1 MSFIDFV
8 GLNNIIPKNIDSD
21 SNTISLADQK
31 AFWHFGQS
39 IADTITIGQSGDWED
54 VIGAGSSAN
63 NDVVFHFWYKKT
75 QASQQRLVEFKNSS
89 GTPVVYI
96 DNEVDGTF
104 ALYVERTITDGLW
117 VTTENLDLNKWYL
130 ITIRFSPNTVDTKVP
145 LISFR
150 PLGGN
155 KVNASIIA
163 SSTPDGDFTGLAG
176 SLYYATIGNFSGEHL
191 IGQISQFAV
200 FRSSD
205 ATSNLNHTLYDIG
218 INGNIIK
225 GGLARNLGSVVFL
238 YYISAAQTP
247 YGQFPRELSN
257 FTASLS
263 TDYPP
268 GYSGYTNSYFLYDG
282 ARFAG
287 PNAYLNPLLNNTNGP
302 YGHPTFKQIRT
313 SENPLTRYQV
323 ANNKYSIVEQPSDQ
337 VNIGVSANSNYKVD
351 YVSSRYGNIV
361 QFDEMCLTSKH
372 KPLLYVFGIGIDN
385 PRIENKP
392 VISEPNIERIIV
404 RDSFGNEIDF
414 FGNRDLNNRL
424 KLQSLTDQDYERI
437 KEFYLN
443 GGLDA
448 DDSPISTFELLKYGE
463 TVWPREIYAF
473 RKYTRQR
480 TTYLNNFWR
489 NARSDRETT
498 GSNGFGNDA
507 TSSMWNM
514 DAAPDWTT
522 RSGGQIVGYT
532 NVDKAGILQNNYSL
546 YAPIDI
552 STATAG
558 QINTNLKPA
567 PYYTRLHS
575 LSRNES
581 VVAPSGI
588 KIPETGSGGAPNIGQ
603 VFQGTALWEAGSQSG
618 RDPFY
623 ASYDNF
629 ISDVRPKY
637 KDYSII
643 PEYTVSKFVE
653 DFYHSGSNIELN
665 NFLQISGGLENNT
678 DSSDSDFYKVY
689 STSDFLGHF
698 AKIKKDHEG
707 FTNPSMIKLT
717 CKGVKKFIAHDS
729 FYPQQR
735 TVDIAKQFWNSFN
748 QYVSSSVTTAGPKGS
763 DSAVDIT
770 KQNLLNPLFAPGVL
784 YNSIKAGVACDY
796 PMITGSLQVG
806 GTGNASSIMNSHFDF
821 RVPFEAL
828 LNPQGYLTDVD
839 LISNEPHPSGNLS
852 ASCIW
857 NGGGETLY
865 NAMVSNFCA
874 ETADFFLAN
883 GNFTYLQSLPQSD
896 PNFGQLVAGERY
908 GMRVRMYRSMENFNT
923 SFTSGSNTY
932 MPPQDED
939 NEETITMY
947 SRPSAFG
954 PACGAGTG
962 IGTPS
967 FSGGSMAG
975 YNFPFTPPYYHGQS
989 WCDIIF
995 EPDQS
1000 RKYSLNEIIN
1010 SASYKYIRVDD
1021 YALGEQTS
1029 TSHDEGPQAPQYAN
1043 SNAMQLSAS
1052 LIVNGVADFKASI
1065 DGTGARVTRGSNYSS
1080 PSEGTARSAWTI
1092 QTRYETPILNFKNV
1106 SLTTASVNLHSA
1118 QTPRG
1123 MWHQYGVLPEGD
1135 EGIYMDVVNIPPSW
1149 RVAREGDTPQQAK
1162 SIKSLAESLGFSQNP
1177 VRLGNTRNR
1186 KAISEAIV
1194 AIPFID
1200 VGGVKKFFEIQ
1211 RETVDKFVSAN
1222 LDPRIRAGSPTVFD
1236 MLKKMKKYNFPPKFD
1251 FLKNREV
1258 VPFAMYIFEFYHV
1271 LNEADLNNIWQG
1283 LPPDIGLQHEEV
1295 QASISHPLLAKELLG
1310 GGFYNNNVRTGDQT
1324 PEKIRWL
1331 VFKVK
1336 RKAKKNYYRK
1346 ILSKQGV
1353 EGVADIPENLNYN
1366 WPYDF
1371 FSLVELAKIDAEFT
1385 FSDIALKG
1393 SSVSNVPRGRE
1404 LFEKSSRTE
1413 ALLGSSNN
1421 PADAAATIVQSQTG
1435 TGQNNFVGQGS
1446 RTGTPGDIGTVA
1458 DDSPDQPQDL
1468 GPDFPEKVAE
1478 FFDFEK
1484 PDNDPTEPDPDKLPN
1499 NTVPE
1504 NELEEPEI

>member
-21 SNTISLADQK
+21 SNTINLPDQK
-31 AFWHFGQS
+31 AIWYFGQS
-39 IADTITIGQSGDWED
+39 IADTITIGIAGDWED
-54 VIGAGSSAN
+54 VIGAGSSTD

-75 QASQQRLVEFKNSS
+75 EAKHQRLVEFKNSS
-89 GTPVVYI
+89 GATVFYI
-96 DNEVDGTF
+96 DNIYGGTF
-104 ALYVERTITDGLW
+104 KLYVDRD
-117 VTTENLDLNKWYL
+117 TTHGGWTSNESLELNKWYL
-130 ITIRFSPNTVDTKVP
+130 ITIRFSPNTVVIVDP
-145 LISFR
+145 SISFR
-150 PLGGN
+150 PLGGS
-155 KVNASIIA
+155 KVNATMNEV
-163 SSTPDGDFTGLAG
+163 STPVGDFTGLAG
-176 SLYYATIGNFSGEHL
+176 SLYYATVGSVGSDSL
-191 IGQISQFAV
+191 KGQISQFAV
-200 FRSSD
+200 FRTSD
-205 ATSNLNHTLYDIG
+205 APSDINDTLYDIG
-218 INGNIIK
+218 VNGNIINS
-225 GGLARNLGSVVFL
+225 GFTPTVNFL
-238 YYISAAQTP
+238 YYISAAQTLSGDLP
-247 YGQFPRELSN
+247 KELSN

-514 DAAPDWTT
+514 DAAPDWAT

-546 YAPIDI
+546 YAPINI

-558 QINTNLKPA
+558 QINSNLKPA

-588 KIPETGSGGAPNIGQ
+588 KIPETGSGGASNVGQ

-748 QYVSSSVTTAGPKGS
+748 QYISSSVTTAGGPKGGA
-763 DSAVDIT
+763 SA
-770 KQNLLNPLFAPGVL
+770 L
-784 YNSIKAGVACDY
+784 SI
-796 PMITGSLQVG
+796 
-806 GTGNASSIMNSHFDF
+806 
-821 RVPFEAL
+821 
-828 LNPQGYLTDVD
+828 
-839 LISNEPHPSGNLS
+839 
-852 ASCIW
+852 
-857 NGGGETLY
+857 
-865 NAMVSNFCA
+865 
-874 ETADFFLAN
+874 
-883 GNFTYLQSLPQSD
+883 
-896 PNFGQLVAGERY
+896 
-908 GMRVRMYRSMENFNT
+908 
-923 SFTSGSNTY
+923 
-932 MPPQDED
+932 
-939 NEETITMY
+939 
-947 SRPSAFG
+947 
-954 PACGAGTG
+954 
-962 IGTPS
+962 
-967 FSGGSMAG
+967 
-975 YNFPFTPPYYHGQS
+975 
-989 WCDIIF
+989 
-995 EPDQS
+995 
-1000 RKYSLNEIIN
+1000 
-1010 SASYKYIRVDD
+1010 
-1021 YALGEQTS
+1021 
-1029 TSHDEGPQAPQYAN
+1029 
-1043 SNAMQLSAS
+1043 
-1052 LIVNGVADFKASI
+1052 
-1065 DGTGARVTRGSNYSS
+1065 
-1080 PSEGTARSAWTI
+1080 
-1092 QTRYETPILNFKNV
+1092 
-1106 SLTTASVNLHSA
+1106 
-1118 QTPRG
+1118 
-1123 MWHQYGVLPEGD
+1123 
-1135 EGIYMDVVNIPPSW
+1135 
-1149 RVAREGDTPQQAK
+1149 
-1162 SIKSLAESLGFSQNP
+1162 
-1177 VRLGNTRNR
+1177 
-1186 KAISEAIV
+1186 
-1194 AIPFID
+1194 
-1200 VGGVKKFFEIQ
+1200 
-1211 RETVDKFVSAN
+1211 
-1222 LDPRIRAGSPTVFD
+1222 
-1236 MLKKMKKYNFPPKFD
+1236 
-1251 FLKNREV
+1251 
-1258 VPFAMYIFEFYHV
+1258 
-1271 LNEADLNNIWQG
+1271 
-1283 LPPDIGLQHEEV
+1283 
-1295 QASISHPLLAKELLG
+1295 
-1310 GGFYNNNVRTGDQT
+1310 
-1324 PEKIRWL
+1324 
-1331 VFKVK
+1331 
-1336 RKAKKNYYRK
+1336 
-1346 ILSKQGV
+1346 
-1353 EGVADIPENLNYN
+1353 
-1366 WPYDF
+1366 
-1371 FSLVELAKIDAEFT
+1371 
-1385 FSDIALKG
+1385 
-1393 SSVSNVPRGRE
+1393 
-1404 LFEKSSRTE
+1404 
-1413 ALLGSSNN
+1413 
-1421 PADAAATIVQSQTG
+1421 
-1435 TGQNNFVGQGS
+1435 
-1446 RTGTPGDIGTVA
+1446 
-1458 DDSPDQPQDL
+1458 
-1468 GPDFPEKVAE
+1468 
-1478 FFDFEK
+1478 
-1484 PDNDPTEPDPDKLPN
+1484 
-1499 NTVPE
+1499 
-1504 NELEEPEI
+1504 

>member
-1 MSFIDFV
+1 MSLFVDFV
-8 GLNNIIPKNIDSD
+8 GLNTLIQD
-21 SNTISLADQK
+21 A
-31 AFWHFGQS
+31 
-39 IADTITIGQSGDWED
+39 IT
-54 VIGAGSSAN
+54 SSAN
-63 NDVVFHFWYKKT
+63 YIGYPLDADVSSYYNPEFSL
-75 QASQQRLVEFKNSS
+75 ASNSD
-89 GTPVVYI
+89 YLA
-96 DNEVDGTF
+96 
-104 ALYVERTITDGLW
+104 AL
-117 VTTENLDLNKWYL
+117 
-130 ITIRFSPNTVDTKVP
+130 
-145 LISFR
+145 
-150 PLGGN
+150 
-155 KVNASIIA
+155 
-163 SSTPDGDFTGLAG
+163 
-176 SLYYATIGNFSGEHL
+176 
-191 IGQISQFAV
+191 
-200 FRSSD
+200 
-205 ATSNLNHTLYDIG
+205 
-218 INGNIIK
+218 
-225 GGLARNLGSVVFL
+225 
-238 YYISAAQTP
+238 
-247 YGQFPRELSN
+247 
-257 FTASLS
+257 
-263 TDYPP
+263 
-268 GYSGYTNSYFLYDG
+268 NSH
-282 ARFAG
+282 R
-287 PNAYLNPLLNNTNGP
+287 NGP
-302 YGHPTFKQIRT
+302 YGHPVFKQIRI
-313 SENPLTRYQV
+313 SQNPMTRYQV
-323 ANNKYSIVEQPSDQ
+323 ANNKYSIVEQPSQQ
-337 VNIGVSANSNYKVD
+337 VNIGVSANTNYKVD

-361 QFDEMCLTSKH
+361 QFDEMCLTSKY

-392 VISEPNIERIIV
+392 IISDPNIERIIV

-414 FGNRDLNNRL
+414 FGNKDLNNRL
-424 KLQSLTDQDYERI
+424 NLQSLTDQDYERI
-437 KEFYLN
+437 KQFYLD

-448 DDSPISTFELLKYGE
+448 DDSPISTFEMLKYGE
-463 TVWPREIYAF
+463 RIWPRDMFAY

-489 NARSDRETT
+489 ESRSDRETT

-507 TSSMWNM
+507 TSSMWNV

-546 YAPIDI
+546 YAPVNI
-552 STATAG
+552 STANATTI
-558 QINTNLKPA
+558 QTHLRPA
-567 PYYTRLHS
+567 PYYTRLHG
-575 LSRNES
+575 LTRNQS

-588 KIPETGSGGAPNIGQ
+588 EISDTGSGDIGQ
-603 VFQGTALWEAGSQSG
+603 IFQGTALWEAGSQSG

-665 NFLQISGGLENNT
+665 NFLQISGGLDNNA
-678 DSSDSDFYKVY
+678 DSSGSDFYKVY

-748 QYVSSSVTTAGPKGS
+748 QYVSSSVTDGGPKGG
-763 DSAVDIT
+763 AGVVDIT

-806 GTGNASSIMNSHFDF
+806 YFNNDYAITNNHFDF

-962 IGTPS
+962 FGTPG
-967 FSGGSMAG
+967 GGSRDG

-1021 YALGEQTS
+1021 YAFDEQTGG
-1029 TSHDEGPQAPQYAN
+1029 TYTHGPQAPQYAN
-1043 SNAMQLSAS
+1043 SNAMQISAS
-1052 LIVNGVADFKASI
+1052 LVVNGAADFKASI
-1065 DGTGARVTRGSNYSS
+1065 DGTGARVTRGTNYSS

-1106 SLTTASVNLHSA
+1106 SLTTSSVNLHSA

-1162 SIKSLAESLGFSQNP
+1162 SMKSLAESLGFSQNP

-1194 AIPFID
+1194 AIPFVD

-1258 VPFAMYIFEFYHV
+1258 VPNATSIF
-1271 LNEADLNNIWQG
+1271 
-1283 LPPDIGLQHEEV
+1283 
-1295 QASISHPLLAKELLG
+1295 
-1310 GGFYNNNVRTGDQT
+1310 
-1324 PEKIRWL
+1324 
-1331 VFKVK
+1331 
-1336 RKAKKNYYRK
+1336 
-1346 ILSKQGV
+1346 
-1353 EGVADIPENLNYN
+1353 
-1366 WPYDF
+1366 
-1371 FSLVELAKIDAEFT
+1371 
-1385 FSDIALKG
+1385 
-1393 SSVSNVPRGRE
+1393 
-1404 LFEKSSRTE
+1404 
-1413 ALLGSSNN
+1413 
-1421 PADAAATIVQSQTG
+1421 
-1435 TGQNNFVGQGS
+1435 
-1446 RTGTPGDIGTVA
+1446 
-1458 DDSPDQPQDL
+1458 
-1468 GPDFPEKVAE
+1468 
-1478 FFDFEK
+1478 
-1484 PDNDPTEPDPDKLPN
+1484 
-1499 NTVPE
+1499 
-1504 NELEEPEI
+1504 